1 MIVYVLLGA
10 GGVALV
16 VGVASLFRDRG
27 HREATAW
34 YALAYTLFMLAG
46 VVAGNWWMAGFS
58 LLVLLYLAWA
68 WKHPPKGVTR
78 R

>member
-1 MIVYVLLGA
+1 MIIFALVA

-16 VGVASLFRDRG
+16 AGVTCLFRTRG

-34 YALAYTLFMLAG
+34 YAVAYALFAMAG
-46 VVAGNWWMAGFS
+46 VLARNWWMAGFS

-68 WKHPPKGVTR
+68 WRHPPKGAR